1 MLVVSLN
8 SELIGLGLK
17 KIFEYTKQIE
27 LVCVDQIETQNTYSN
42 QTLYIIGL
50 SKCNEEVFTYLQAE
64 QCKAIILLDTKFD
77 RPQINK
83 LLRASIN
90 GFLSLESSKEEIFK
104 CIEQMEKGLSHF
116 PQEISNL
123 FVTDT
128 VKLNQFKLSERE
140 CEILELLSQG
150 KTLQEIS
157 DDLFLSKNTV
167 VTHKRN
173 VLKKTG
179 FNKMTQLVAWWR
191 GAIV

>member
-1 MLVVSLN
+1 MLIVSLN
-8 SELIGLGLK
+8 SELIGLGFR
-17 KIFEYTKQIE
+17 KIFEHTKPIE
-27 LVCVDQIETQNTYSN
+27 LVCVDQIEAQNTHPP

-50 SKCNEEVFTYLQAE
+50 SRCNEEVLTYLQRE
-64 QCKAIILLDTKFD
+64 HHKAIILLDTKFD

-90 GFLSLESSKEEIFK
+90 GFLSLDSPKDEILK
-104 CIEQMEKGLSHF
+104 CIEQVEKGFSHF

-123 FVTDT
+123 FIADT
-128 VKLNQFKLSERE
+128 VKLSQFKLSERE

-150 KTLQEIS
+150 RTLQEIS